1 MNKCSRM
8 LVATRSLLAAL
19 VLLAAAAAHGQ
30 TIVERVEVVGN
41 QRIEPETVVSYMTV
55 AVGDAYDLREVDASL
70 KSLFATGLFA
80 DVRIRLQGSALVV
93 EVVENPIVN
102 RIAFEGNAALQT
114 EDLETEVQLRPRT
127 VYTRT
132 RVQSDIARIL
142 ELYRRDGRFNASVE
156 PKVIL
161 REQNRVDVV
170 FEIDEGAAT
179 AVREVAFIGNRAFS
193 DGTLREAI
201 ATVETAWYRFFTAN
215 DNYDPDRLAFDREL
229 LRRHYLSEGFADF
242 RVLSALA
249 ELTPDRRQFF
259 ITFTVEEGPRYS
271 LARVSVASDFAGIA
285 PADVEDLVT
294 VSPGDVFDADEVDEV
309 AREIALELGRRGF
322 AFVDVQPVVE
332 RDRAQAAID
341 LEYRIVRGEPLYVER
356 IEIIGNLDTADE
368 VIRREFRL
376 AEGDAFNPALL
387 QRSERRIRALDFF
400 NAVEVRVAPGTAP
413 GRVIVTVEVEER
425 PTGELSIGAGFSTFD
440 NAIFNIG
447 VRERNLLGKGQRLS
461 LDLALSG
468 RRQTVDLSFVEP
480 YFLDRELEA
489 GIDVFRRRL
498 DLQDESS
505 FTQEDVG
512 GAVSLSHPL
521 TEHLRQTFSY
531 TLQSVA
537 IEDVRAGASRYIRE
551 QSGTSVTSA
560 VGERLDYDRR
570 DDVFNPTSGYQL
582 RHSVDVAG
590 LGGSQRYIRNKASAS
605 FYYPFAIDWVGS
617 VIAEAGMIEGLG
629 GKDVSIS
636 DRFFLGGRSLR
647 GFEPAGIGPRDL
659 ATGDS
664 LGGKRFWSATA
675 SLTVPL
681 GLPRELG
688 LLGRVFSDW
697 GSLFDLDRTGPGVA
711 DESAPR
717 GSVGIGLSYNS
728 PIGPLRLDFSRAV
741 RKEAFDRTEVFRFSF
756 GTAF

>member
-1 MNKCSRM
+1 MP
-8 LVATRSLLAAL
+8 VAIRHLLFALPLAVLALLAAT
-19 VLLAAAAAHGQ
+19 AHGQ
-30 TIVERVEVVGN
+30 TVIERLVVVGN
-41 QRIEPETVVSYMTV
+41 QRIEPETVASYMSV
-55 AVGDAYDLREVDASL
+55 AAGDSYDLREVDASL

-80 DVRIRLQGSALVV
+80 DVAIRLDGSALVV

-102 RIAFEGNAALQT
+102 RIAFEGNTSLET
-114 EDLETEVQLRPRT
+114 EDLEAEVQLRPRT

-132 RVQSDIARIL
+132 KVQGDVARIL
-142 ELYRRDGRFNASVE
+142 ELYRRDGRFDAVVE
-156 PKVIL
+156 PKAIL
-161 REQNRVDVV
+161 REQNRVDIV

-179 AVREVAFIGNRAFS
+179 VVREIAFIGNRAFS
-193 DGTLREAI
+193 DSSLRETV
-201 ATVETAWYRFFTAN
+201 ATEETAWYRFFTAN

-249 ELTPDRRQFF
+249 ELTPDRREFF
-259 ITFTVEEGPRYS
+259 ITFTLEEGPRYS
-271 LARVSVASDFAGIA
+271 IAAVSVVSDFPGIVAG
-285 PADVEDLVT
+285 DVDDLVT
-294 VSPGDVFDADEVDEV
+294 LAPGDLFDADEVDGV
-309 AREIALELGRRGF
+309 AQEIALELGRRGF
-322 AFVDVQPVVE
+322 AFVDVQPVLE
-332 RDRAQAAID
+332 RDRANAAIAV
-341 LEYRIVRGEPLYVER
+341 EYRIARGEPLYVER

-376 AEGDAFNPALL
+376 AEGDAFNLALL
-387 QRSERRIRALDFF
+387 QRTEQRIRSLDFF
-400 NAVEVRVAPGTAP
+400 SSVELQVTPGTAP
-413 GRVIVTVEVEER
+413 DRAIVTVNVEER

-440 NAIFNIG
+440 NALFNIG
-447 VRERNLLGKGQRLS
+447 VRERNLLGRGQRLS

-468 RRQTVDLSFVEP
+468 RRQTIDLSFIEP

-489 GIDVFRRRL
+489 GIDLFRRRL

-505 FTQEDVG
+505 FIQEDVG
-512 GAVSLSHPL
+512 GAVSLSYPV

-537 IEDVRAGASRYIRE
+537 IEDIRAGASRYIRE

-560 VGERLDYDRR
+560 IGERLDYDRR
-570 DDVFNPTSGYQL
+570 NDVFNPSEGYLL
-582 RHSVDVAG
+582 RHSIDVAG
-590 LGGSQRYIRNKASAS
+590 LGGSQRYVRNKAGAS

-617 VIAEAGMIEGLG
+617 LSAEAGLIEGIG
-629 GKDVSIS
+629 GKDVSIA

-647 GFEPAGIGPRDL
+647 GFEPAGVGPRDL
-659 ATGDS
+659 DTGDS
-664 LGGKRFWSATA
+664 LGGKAFWSATA

-697 GSLFDLDRTGPGVA
+697 GSLFGLDRSGPGLR
-711 DESAPR
+711 DESSPR

-728 PIGPLRLDFSRAV
+728 PIGPLRLDFARAV
-741 RKEAFDRTEVFRFSF
+741 VKEDFDRTEVFRFSF